1 MLKADAKPWKVRAMN
16 GNAVL
21 AACITKRGADTEAQL
36 SDLAAVVTFEPYMLA
51 ETPTQ
56 VPGCH
61 PGLTIQ
67 AQRDRVGAWNEVAT
81 LAKLVRQVRGL

>member
-1 MLKADAKPWKVRAMN
+1 MMKADPKPWKVRAVN

-21 AACITKRGADTEAQL
+21 AACITERGADTEAQL

-51 ETPTQ
+51 ETPTET
-56 VPGCH
+56 PGSH

-67 AQRDRVGAWNEVAT
+67 ARRDRVGAWNEVAT
-81 LAKLVRQVRGL
+81 LAKMIREVRGL